1 MRLSLPEPDDAS
13 PLDWFPEPAMES
25 RGLPGVLTETSY
37 QLPENLN
44 IGEWLAIGETLQR
57 MERSVMWWLGDWWRF
72 GQRKYGEMASQASK
86 DMVKDVT
93 GHAYKTVANAA
104 TVAERF
110 EFSRRRENVPFSHHA
125 EVAALPPAEAEALLD
140 EVEQTGLNRADLR
153 EKVKERKQVIAVEAA
168 LAQPAPSP
176 LAVPPSVRIEQADA
190 RSLPLDDESVHLTVT
205 SPPYGVGK
213 LYEAGGD
220 ESPESWASLI
230 YAACR
235 EMLRVS
241 VAGGRLALNVPLD
254 TTLGGCQPVYSVAV
268 QVAQAAGWRY
278 RSSIVWL
285 DDQLGKSVAR
295 GSVDSASSP
304 AIIAGVE
311 MVCLFSKGDWR
322 REPPADHPREP
333 GDLARDRSW
342 LQHDEW
348 LEWTNGVW
356 RFPGETQAWEGH
368 PAPYP
373 VRLPYQ
379 LVKLLSFPGDV
390 VLDPFCGS
398 GTTAMAASTL
408 GRAFVGFD
416 RSEQYVASAL
426 RRVVRKGQVA

>member
-1 MRLSLPEPDDAS
+1 MTEMLRLELPAPDDAG

-37 QLPENLN
+37 QLPDNLN
-44 IGEWLAIGETLQR
+44 LGEWLAIGETLQR

-72 GQRKYGEMASQASK
+72 GQRKYGEMASQASR

-104 TVAERF
+104 SVAEKF
-110 EFSRRRENVPFSHHA
+110 EFSRRRENVPFTHHA
-125 EVAALPPAEAEALLD
+125 EVASLPVAEAEALLD
-140 EVEQTGLNRADLR
+140 EVEQTGLGTRDLR
-153 EKVKERKQVIAVEAA
+153 EKVKERKQIISVEAA
-168 LAQPAPSP
+168 LAQPAPAP
-176 LAVPPSVRIEQADA
+176 QAVPSSVRIEQADA
-190 RSLPLDDESVHLTVT
+190 RSLPLEDESVHLIVT

-220 ESPESWASLI
+220 ESPEAWAALI

-241 VAGGRLALNVPLD
+241 VQSGRLALNVPLD
-254 TTLGGCQPVYSVAV
+254 TTVGGFQPVYSVAV
-268 QVAQAAGWRY
+268 QMAQAAGWRY

-295 GSVDSASSP
+295 GSVDSASAPS
-304 AIIAGVE
+304 IIAGVE
-311 MVCLFSKGDWR
+311 MVCLFSKGEWR
-322 REPPADHPREP
+322 REPPCDSDLDH
-333 GDLARDRSW
+333 A
-342 LQHDEW
+342 EW

-398 GTTAMAASTL
+398 GTTALAATTL
-408 GRAFVGFD
+408 RREFVGFD

>member
-1 MRLSLPEPDDAS
+1 MSEMVRLDLTDPDDAHS
-13 PLDWFPEPAMES
+13 LDWFPEPAMEA

-44 IGEWLAIGETLQR
+44 LGEWLAIGETLQR
-57 MERSVMWWLGDWWRF
+57 MERSVMWWLGDWWRY
-72 GQRKYGEMASQASK
+72 GERKYGEMASQASR
-86 DMVKDVT
+86 DAVKDIT
-93 GHAYKTVANAA
+93 GYTYNTVRRAA
-104 TVAERF
+104 DVAGAF
-110 EFSRRRENVPFSHHA
+110 ESARRRADVPFTYHQ
-125 EVAALPPAEAEALLD
+125 EVAALPVSEAESLLD
-140 EVEQTGLNRADLR
+140 EVEQTGLKRADLR
-153 EKVKERKQVIAVEAA
+153 DKVKERKQVIAVEAA
-168 LAQPAPSP
+168 LAQPSPSP

-190 RSLPLDDESVHLTVT
+190 RSLPLADESVHLVVT

-220 ESPESWASLI
+220 ESPEAWAALI
-230 YAACR
+230 YGACR
-235 EMLRVS
+235 EMLRVCVPS
-241 VAGGRLALNVPLD
+241 GRLALNVPLD
-254 TTLGGCQPVYSVAV
+254 TTVGGFQPVYSVAV
-268 QVAQAAGWRY
+268 QMAQAAGWRY

-295 GSVDSASSP
+295 GSVDSASAPS
-304 AIIAGVE
+304 IIAGVE
-311 MVCLFSKGDWR
+311 MVCLFSKGEWR
-322 REPPADHPREP
+322 REPPCDSDIR
-333 GDLARDRSW
+333 
-342 LQHDEW
+342 HDEW

-398 GTTAMAASTL
+398 GTTALAATTL
-408 GRAFVGFD
+408 RREFVGFD

>member
-1 MRLSLPEPDDAS
+1 MTEMLRLDLPAPEDAG
-13 PLDWFPEPAMES
+13 PLDWFPEPAMEA

-37 QLPENLN
+37 QLPDNLN
-44 IGEWLAIGETLQR
+44 LGEWLAIGETLQR
-57 MERSVMWWLGDWWRF
+57 MERSVKWWLGDWWNYGVRH
-72 GQRKYGEMASQASK
+72 YGEMASQASK
-86 DMVKDVT
+86 DAILDAT
-93 GHAYKTVANAA
+93 GYTYNTVRQAGW
-104 TVAERF
+104 VASRF
-110 EFSRRRENVPFSHHA
+110 ELDTRVSNVPWSHHR
-125 EVAALPPAEAEALLD
+125 EVADLPAEDANELLTEASQD
-140 EVEQTGLNRADLR
+140 GLSVREIADRA
-153 EKVKERKQVIAVEAA
+153 KERKQVIAAEAA
-168 LAQPAPSP
+168 LSQPAPSP
-176 LAVPPSVRIEQADA
+176 QMVPPSVRIEQGDA
-190 RSLPLDDESVHLTVT
+190 RSLPLDDESVHLIVT

-220 ESPESWASLI
+220 ESPEAWAALI
-230 YAACR
+230 YGACR
-235 EMLRVS
+235 EMLRVCVPS
-241 VAGGRLALNVPLD
+241 GRLALNVPLD
-254 TTLGGCQPVYSVAV
+254 TTVGGFQPVYSVAV
-268 QVAQAAGWRY
+268 QMAQAAGWRY

-295 GSVDSASSP
+295 GSVDSASAPS
-304 AIIAGVE
+304 IIAGVE
-311 MVCLFSKGDWR
+311 MVCLFSKGEWR
-322 REPPADHPREP
+322 REPP
-333 GDLARDRSW
+333 RDSDIR
-342 LQHDEW
+342 HDEW

-398 GTTAMAASTL
+398 GTTALAATTL
-408 GRAFVGFD
+408 RREFVGFD